1 MIQLVLNI
9 EDPSILPTFKKVVRA
24 FKGVTIDRAERK
36 HKCSLDETLED
47 VRAGRVYTAK
57 SADDLFKTILG
68 I

>member
-9 EDPSILPTFKKVVRA
+9 EDPSILPTLKKVVRA

-47 VRAGRVYTAK
+47 VRAGRVYC
-57 SADDLFKTILG
+57 
-68 I
+68 